1 MRNRPAGR
9 KPQSSSADRTQAQT
23 VTRNA
28 TQMPF
33 GSLNQEDRK
42 IHLAMIAASVFWEK
56 GYNTA
61 SLRDI
66 SIRANISKAGLYHY
80 FRSKE
85 EILTFIIVRNTEE
98 GERVLRACIAD
109 NQREGV
115 PPEEGLRRVI
125 RTYATYVNKSK
136 EIRLLVLRER
146 HQLTGENKQKL
157 YRMEQRV
164 FHLLRDELNKVPFI
178 NQAYDR
184 NLVAFMII
192 AMSHWM
198 GYWLRDTGRLSLGAA
213 IEESI
218 DVLFKGMLAKE
229 QWQTAGMGSEDGDT
243 R

>member
-1 MRNRPAGR
+1 MPFRNR
-9 KPQSSSADRTQAQT
+9 K
-23 VTRNA
+23 
-28 TQMPF
+28 
-33 GSLNQEDRK
+33 QEDRK

-66 SIRANISKAGLYHY
+66 SVRANISKAGLYHY

-98 GERVLRACIAD
+98 GERVLRGCIAD
-109 NQREGV
+109 NEREGV
-115 PPEEGLRRVI
+115 SPEEGLRRVI

-146 HQLTGENKQKL
+146 HQLTGENKEKL

-164 FHLLRDELNKVPFI
+164 FRLLRDELKKVPSI
-178 NQAYDR
+178 NRVYDR
-184 NLVAFMII
+184 NLVAFLII
-192 AMSHWM
+192 SMSHWM
-198 GYWLRDTGRLSLGAA
+198 GYWLRETGRLSLDAA

-218 DVLFKGMLAKE
+218 DVLFKGMLVRGRWE
-229 QWQTAGMGSEDGDT
+229 AGETGRAVREDGSFS
-243 R
+243 

>member
-1 MRNRPAGR
+1 MTFGNL
-9 KPQSSSADRTQAQT
+9 TQQ
-23 VTRNA
+23 
-28 TQMPF
+28 
-33 GSLNQEDRK
+33 DRK
-42 IHLAMIAASVFWEK
+42 IHLAMIAARVFWEK

-98 GERVLRACIAD
+98 GERVLRACIVD
-109 NQREGV
+109 NERAGV

-125 RTYATYVNKSK
+125 RTYATFVNKSK

-146 HQLTGENKQKL
+146 HQLTGENKERL

-164 FHLLRDELNKVPFI
+164 FRLLRDELNKVASI
-178 NQAYDR
+178 NRAYDR
-184 NLVAFMII
+184 NLVAFLII
-192 AMSHWM
+192 SMSHWM
-198 GYWLRDTGRLSLGAA
+198 GYWLRDTGKLSLSAA

-218 DVLFKGMLAKE
+218 DVLFRGMLARE
-229 QWQTAGMGSEDGDT
+229 
-243 R
+243 

>member
-1 MRNRPAGR
+1 MPFRNR
-9 KPQSSSADRTQAQT
+9 K
-23 VTRNA
+23 
-28 TQMPF
+28 
-33 GSLNQEDRK
+33 QEDRK

-66 SIRANISKAGLYHY
+66 SVRANISKAGLYHY

-98 GERVLRACIAD
+98 GERVLRGCIAD
-109 NQREGV
+109 NEREGV
-115 PPEEGLRRVI
+115 SPEEGLRRVI

-146 HQLTGENKQKL
+146 HQLTGENKEKL

-164 FHLLRDELNKVPFI
+164 FRLLRDELKKVPSI
-178 NQAYDR
+178 NRVYDR
-184 NLVAFMII
+184 NLVAFLII
-192 AMSHWM
+192 SMSHWM
-198 GYWLRDTGRLSLGAA
+198 GYWLRETGRLSLDAA

-218 DVLFKGMLAKE
+218 DVLFKGMLVRGK
-229 QWQTAGMGSEDGDT
+229 
-243 R
+243 